1 MGSVSAEWGSTRDF
15 LSRLELNRGGFP
27 KMRVPFSGS
36 QCYLRVCLCLDPP
49 VNGLYR
55 VCVS

>member
-1 MGSVSAEWGSTRDF
+1 MGSVSALWGSTRDF

-36 QCYLRVCLCLDPP
+36 QCS
-49 VNGLYR
+49 GGI
-55 VCVS
+55 